1 MSYVWATV
9 ALLAGVALTVYC
21 MSTAVDPYWTPPV
34 RMSAIAG
41 AGFGFTVVLTSI
53 WSMFL

>member
-1 MSYVWATV
+1 
-9 ALLAGVALTVYC
+9 
-21 MSTAVDPYWTPPV
+21 VDPYWTPPV